1 VDDLARLVDAAFDFL
16 CERRLN
22 ELVDVER
29 VLRALDALPVGNL
42 VTRLVAPA
50 RTRILARF
58 AASDRLLGVWLPEP
72 VKDALAQLLGT
83 PVKIPRDWIDRAV
96 ADERVRDQV
105 RQAMQDALSSA
116 VEKGFAVT
124 PGGRGLRG
132 VMGLA
137 SAAGRGILGGFA
149 DELESRLKGI
159 VDSGVATLQ
168 QRAAQKLS
176 SEETAIALGKR
187 RRRAFKQ
194 LMKTPEKEAARVM
207 NEAPHA
213 MFDAL
218 TPSVW
223 THNLSRAEFREALRE
238 EIAAAV
244 AELSKQTIG
253 ELLDELQLR
262 AIVKEGAHAHALPL
276 LQAFVASPHF
286 KRPI

>member
-16 CERRLN
+16 CERRVN
-22 ELVDVER
+22 ELVDVQR
-29 VLRALDALPVGNL
+29 VLSALDALPVERL
-42 VTRLVAPA
+42 VARLVAPA
-50 RTRILARF
+50 RTRVFARL

-149 DELESRLKGI
+149 DELETRLKGI
-159 VDSGVATLQ
+159 VDSGVAILQ
-168 QRAAQKLS
+168 QRAAQKLA
-176 SEETAIALGKR
+176 SEETAVALGKR

-194 LMKTPEKEAARVM
+194 LMKTPEKEAARTLGQ
-207 NEAPHA
+207 APHE

-223 THNLSRAEFREALRE
+223 THNLARAEFREALRE

-244 AELSKQTIG
+244 TELSKQTIG
-253 ELLDELQLR
+253 ELLDELGLR
-262 AIVKEGAHAHALPL
+262 AIVKEGARAHALPL
-276 LQAFVASPHF
+276 LEAFVASAHF
-286 KRPI
+286 KRPT